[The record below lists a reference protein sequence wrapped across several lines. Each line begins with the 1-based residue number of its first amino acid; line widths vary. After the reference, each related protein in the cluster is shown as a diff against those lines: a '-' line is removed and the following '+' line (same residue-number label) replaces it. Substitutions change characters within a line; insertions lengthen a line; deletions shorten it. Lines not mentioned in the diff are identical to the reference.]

1 MKTELEIVNS
11 MLRAV
16 NNSPV
21 QSLEAN
27 ISPDAQSARLLL
39 NDVRKSILAKNWYAN
54 SDTLTVVPNNQKL
67 CLLPDNILKATP
79 RTKGIVDRGGKLYN
93 KITTSY
99 EMFNP
104 VQVDVLFD
112 LPLENIPNDL
122 AEYIMAE
129 AMYQYYRTY
138 GGDRDLTDF
147 YYQGATAA
155 RASALMADY
164 RDRKDNMA
172 SFTGVRIRYGGA

>member
-21 QSLEAN
+21 QSLEEN

-39 NDVRKSILAKNWYAN
+39 DDVRKSILAKNWLSN
-54 SDTLTVVPNNQKL
+54 SDTITIVPDIQHL
-67 CLLPDNILKATP
+67 CKLPDNILKATP
-79 RTKGIVDRGGKLYN
+79 RPKGIVDRGGKLYN
-93 KITTSY
+93 KYTTSY
-99 EMFNP
+99 DMFNP
-104 VQVDVLFD
+104 VQVEVLFD
-112 LPLENIPNDL
+112 LPLSEIPNDL

-138 GGDRDLTDF
+138 GGDRDLTEF
-147 YYQGATAA
+147 YYQGAMAA
-155 RASALMADY
+155 KASALMADL

-172 SFTGVRIRYGGA
+172 AFTGVRIRYGGA